1 MLGLFIQNHQ
11 KLHLLAPVDNIQT
24 TDCQR
29 FKNIAKFAHLRP
41 SGLSVANIASTE
53 AENEQIV

>member
-1 MLGLFIQNHQ
+1 MAFLQARLGRFRASLCVN
-11 KLHLLAPVDNIQT
+11 NIQT